1 MNQFRGAQMA
11 TSAMSRRR
19 QELLVFVF
27 FTVVLAP
34 LLSVAIVGGLGFSI
48 WIYQMLNGPP
58 TG

>member
-1 MNQFRGAQMA
+1 MA
-11 TSAMSRRR
+11 ASGLSRRR
-19 QELLVFVF
+19 QEMLVFVF

-48 WIYQMLNGPP
+48 WMYQLFNGPP